1 MTSQITWYK
10 FFNICV
16 AVVPQSP
23 SLPPTPNSVPPN
35 ANAGMFAFPCNM
47 IQAVKEK
54 SAFNPVMRPPNVSE
68 GNPSSGS
75 HSGSVQG

>member
-35 ANAGMFAFPCNM
+35 ANAGMFAFPSNM